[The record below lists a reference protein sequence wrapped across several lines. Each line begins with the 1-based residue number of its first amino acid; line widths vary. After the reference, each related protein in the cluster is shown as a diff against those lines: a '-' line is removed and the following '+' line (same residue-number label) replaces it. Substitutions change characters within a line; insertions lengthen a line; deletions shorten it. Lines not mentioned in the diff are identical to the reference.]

1 MPRGVPT
8 AMRLHLL
15 LPLLLLCGTVSA
27 ARMASAAAAPPPP
40 SPGVG
45 ASIVAIVNG
54 DVISSEDVNNRRRL
68 FALSTGLPMS
78 QDVLD
83 RLTPQ
88 ITRQLIDERLRL
100 QEIQRRR
107 ILVSDDDIAKA
118 ISEIEGRNNMA
129 PGTLRKRLAADG
141 VAYRTLVDQI
151 RVQIGWTRVLRQRLG
166 PLVQVTPADIA
177 EQERVLKQ
185 EMGQPEFRVG
195 EIFIPVEDPAQV
207 DEAQRFAD
215 TVIQQ
220 LRAGAPFQVVAAEFS
235 QSQTA
240 LSGGDL
246 GWVQSSQLDPEV
258 EHVLTEMP
266 AGAISNP
273 IRVPGG
279 IDIVTLYAKR
289 EVGNDMQT
297 MLDVRQAF
305 LPFTSRL
312 DPQNPTE
319 QQKQTLVKA
328 QALSASA
335 KSCADIEAAGKA
347 AGSVR
352 PPNPG
357 ELRLDSIPPV
367 MRSLLEKQ
375 PDGKAS
381 APLPSLDGILI
392 IMVCSRTQKNVGV
405 PTRTAITD
413 RLISERVERISR
425 QLMRD
430 LRRRSI
436 IDQRSS

>member
-15 LPLLLLCGTVSA
+15 LSLLLLCGTVSA

-319 QQKQTLVKA
+319 QQKQTLIKA

-335 KSCADIEAAGKA
+335 KSCADVEAAGKA
-347 AGSVR
+347 AGSAR

-367 MRSLLEKQ
+367 MRSLLEKL